1 MDNKCFA
8 IELASCESEKEIIDL
23 LQKYSL
29 WDNTRC
35 WRAFGDNDNNW
46 STIGNQ
52 QSDADAALVEKI
64 VNSIDALL
72 MKECMLQGI
81 EPTSDAAPKSIANAL
96 ETFFG
101 ITGGKIQNLTET
113 ERTNLAQ
120 NNIILA
126 ATGNKGVDPNIT
138 IIDRGEGQSPLRMPD
153 TILSI
158 NKSNKLKVPFV
169 QGKFNMGGTGVLCF
183 CGEHNFQIVICRR
196 CPDIPTNG
204 DASHNLWGVTIVRR
218 ERPTSQNGLRSS
230 KFTYLTDESGNI
242 LSFEANDGIKIIP
255 SSKGENEVM
264 EFGMFCKMIEYK
276 LPRSRLRTNINM
288 NLYTRLSMLLP
299 NLAYP
304 VYLDECREG
313 FRGHSM
319 HRTLSGLNVRLS
331 DQLTQGES
339 SNIETCVSVSFA
351 IEGQKVDASVYVFKK
366 KNGKDKNGKD
376 REVDLSQYR
385 ENEGVLLT
393 QNGQTHGSYDR
404 KFYSRKAVGLSYLA
418 DTLLTIVDCTGIDE
432 ATREEL
438 FMNSRDRTRA
448 SVFAT
453 KLESFLEEYLKEN
466 DVLKQIQQKRR
477 EEAISDKL
485 DDEKP
490 LEDVLSSVFK
500 SSTVL
505 SRLFILGN
513 KLHNPTNLGPATEA
527 EDFEGKYNPTFFT
540 IIGKKDNGKDLLYT
554 RNAQVNRKFRIRF
567 KTDAVNDFFSRE
579 KYPGTYLLMRDD
591 GACEDHIIHLHNGIA
606 TLNVE
611 LPTDAK
617 VGDSYRYSFVVTD
630 TNIDRNFENEF
641 AVHVIEQQES
651 QGGNGGRRTPPDGD
665 KPNNNSFAPSGISLP
680 NVREV
685 RKEEWEEHDFTKE
698 TALKVI
704 NVNGVYDFYVNMDNI
719 HLQTEIKPI
728 VKNEGK
734 MRLLKARYK
743 YSMVLIGLGVLGY
756 YDNHK
761 EDDEQKS
768 MDSPEDMIQRISEMV
783 SPVLLPM
790 IDVMGDDMSDI
801 IN

>member
-1 MDNKCFA
+1 MDNKSFA
-8 IELASCESEKEIIDL
+8 IELAACESENDIITL
-23 LQKYSL
+23 LQKNSL
-29 WDNTRC
+29 WDNSSC

-72 MKECMLQGI
+72 MKECMKRGI
-81 EPTSDAAPKSIANAL
+81 DPTSTEAPNSIAAAL
-96 ETFFG
+96 ESFFD
-101 ITGGKIQNLTET
+101 ITGGKLQNLTET
-113 ERTNLAQ
+113 QRTELAQ
-120 NNIILA
+120 YNIILA
-126 ATGNKGVDPNIT
+126 ATGNKGVDPNIV
-138 IIDRGEGQSPLRMPD
+138 IVDRGEGQSPNRMPD

-169 QGKFNMGGTGVLCF
+169 QGKFNMGGTGALCF
-183 CGEHNFQIVICRR
+183 CGEHNFQLVICRR
-196 CPDIPTNG
+196 CPEIPANG
-204 DASHNLWGVTIVRR
+204 DDSHNLWGFTIVRR
-218 ERPTSQNGLRSS
+218 EKPSAQNRLRSS
-230 KFTYLTDESGNI
+230 KFTYLTDSNGNI
-242 LSFEANDGIKIIP
+242 LSFEANEGIKIIP
-255 SSKGENEVM
+255 TSKGENDVM
-264 EFGMFCKMIEYK
+264 EYGMFCKMFEYRM
-276 LPRSRLRTNINM
+276 PSRLRTNINM

-313 FRGHSM
+313 FRAHTM

-331 DQLTQGES
+331 DQLAKGDT
-339 SNIETCVSVSFA
+339 SNIENRVSVSFT

-376 REVDLSQYR
+376 REVDLTQYR
-385 ENEGVLLT
+385 GGEGVLLT

-404 KFYSRKAVGLSYLA
+404 KFYSRNAVGLSYLA
-418 DTLLTIVDCTGIDE
+418 ESLLTIVDCTGIDE

-448 SVFAT
+448 SAFST
-453 KLESFLEEYLKEN
+453 KLESSLEEFLRDN
-466 DVLKQIQQKRR
+466 PVLKQIQQRRR

-500 SSTVL
+500 SSSVL
-505 SRLFILGN
+505 SRLFVLGK
-513 KLHNPTNLGPATEA
+513 KLQNPTNLGPAKEA
-527 EDFEGKYNPTFFT
+527 EVFEGKYNPTYFA
-540 IIGKKDNGKDLLYT
+540 IIGKKTNADSVYT
-554 RNAQVNRKFRIRF
+554 RDAQLDRKFRIRF

-579 KYPGTYLLMRDD
+579 KYPGTYLLMRDN
-591 GACEDHIIHLHNGIA
+591 GKCEDHIVHLHDGVA

-611 LPTDAK
+611 LPPNAQI
-617 VGDSYRYSFVVTD
+617 GDMYQYSFVVTD
-630 TNIDRNFENEF
+630 TNNDRSFENTF
-641 AVHVIEQQES
+641 AIRVIAQQES
-651 QGGNGGRRTPPDGD
+651 TGGNGGTRTPPDGEGSN
-665 KPNNNSFAPSGISLP
+665 KKSLTPTGIALP
-680 NVREV
+680 HVMEIGKDR
-685 RKEEWEEHDFTKE
+685 WEEFGFTRE
-698 TALKVI
+698 SALDVKKI
-704 NVNGVYDFYVNMDNI
+704 DDAYDFFVNMDNI

-728 VKNEGK
+728 AKNEGK

-756 YDNHK
+756 YNNHK
-761 EDDEQKS
+761 DEN
-768 MDSPEDMIQRISEMV
+768 PENSDTPEEMIRKISDML

-801 IN
+801 LN

>member
-1 MDNKCFA
+1 MENKSFA
-8 IELASCESEKEIIDL
+8 IELASCESEKAVILL

-29 WDNTRC
+29 WDDARC

-64 VNSIDALL
+64 VNSVDALL
-72 MKECMLQGI
+72 MKECLIRGI
-81 EPTSDAAPKSIANAL
+81 EPTSTAAPKSIAEAL
-96 ETFFG
+96 ELFFG
-101 ITGGKIQNLTET
+101 ITGGKLQNLTES

-120 NNIILA
+120 NNIVLA
-126 ATGNKGVDPNIT
+126 ATGDKGMDPNI
-138 IIDRGEGQSPLRMPD
+138 IIVDRGEGQSPLRMPD

-169 QGKFNMGGTGVLCF
+169 QGKFNMGGTGALCF
-183 CGEHNFQIVICRR
+183 CGDHNFQLVICRR
-196 CPDIPTNG
+196 CPDIPANG
-204 DASHNLWGVTIVRR
+204 DPSHNLWGFTIVRR
-218 ERPTSQNGLRSS
+218 ERPSPQNGLRSS
-230 KFTYLTDESGNI
+230 KFTYLTDTSGNI
-242 LSFEANDGIKIIP
+242 LSFASDEGISIIP
-255 SSKGENEVM
+255 TSKGNNDLM
-264 EFGMFCKMIEYK
+264 EYGMFCKMFEYK
-276 LPRSRLRTNINM
+276 MPSRLRTNINL

-313 FRGHSM
+313 FRAHTM

-331 DQLTQGES
+331 DQLAKGDV
-339 SNIETCVSVSFA
+339 SNIETRVSVSFT
-351 IEGQKVDASVYVFKK
+351 IDGQKVDAVVYVFKK

-376 REVDLSQYR
+376 REVDLTQYR
-385 ENEGVLLT
+385 GAEGILLT

-404 KFYSRKAVGLSYLA
+404 KFYSRNAVGLSYLA
-418 DTLLTIVDCTGIDE
+418 ESLLTIVDCTGIDE

-448 SVFAT
+448 SIFAT

-490 LEDVLSSVFK
+490 LEDVISSVFK
-500 SSTVL
+500 SSSVL
-505 SRLFILGN
+505 SRLFILGK
-513 KLHNPTNLGPATEA
+513 KLQNPTNLGPAKEA
-527 EDFEGKYNPTFFT
+527 EVFEGKYNPTYFT
-540 IIGKKDNGKDLLYT
+540 IIGKKSGTETVYT
-554 RNAQVNRKFRIRF
+554 RDAQLERKFRIRF
-567 KTDAVNDFFSRE
+567 KTDAANDFFSRE
-579 KYPGTYLLMRDD
+579 KYPGTYRLVRSD
-591 GACEDHIIHLHNGIA
+591 GQCEDHIVHLHDGIA

-611 LPTDAK
+611 LPTGANI
-617 VGDSYRYSFVVTD
+617 GDEYRYQFIVTD
-630 TNIDRNFENEF
+630 TNIDRSFENEF
-641 AVHVIEQQES
+641 IIHVVAQQETS
-651 QGGNGGRRTPPDGD
+651 GGGGRRTPPDGD
-665 KPNNNSFAPSGISLP
+665 KPDKNSFTPTGISLP
-680 NVREV
+680 NVVEV
-685 RKEEWEEHDFTKE
+685 GKDQWAEHNFTKE
-698 TALKVI
+698 SALAVMKLDD
-704 NVNGVYDFYVNMDNI
+704 VYDFYVNMDNI
-719 HLQTEIKPI
+719 HLQTEIKPLA
-728 VKNEGK
+728 KNEGK

-761 EDDEQKS
+761 NDEATES
-768 MDSPEDMIQRISEMV
+768 MDSPEEMIRRISDML

-801 IN
+801 LN